1 MKGKVN
7 KWTLSLFILIASAKG
22 RSWGWL
28 GLISILLITVYIH
41 VPSLYLSFT
50 GDDFQWWQQARMALE
65 EPSLL
70 LAPGG
75 GYRPVNTWT
84 LSLNHL
90 LFGTNPM
97 GYHAT
102 NLLLHLI
109 CGVLFW
115 FLLGRFSL
123 SLLARSAVVFLW
135 LCSPYSLEPAQ
146 IINTRYDLILPLC
159 WLALALIWSGPKESW
174 NRGRLAGAIALAS
187 LTLFTVET
195 WVVLPAFVFCFDLCL
210 SRIHLRRAL
219 LHTLWVGIAPLIYIL
234 IYFLHPPIEKSVYY
248 AGGLKAAVKVP
259 HTWAVFSNLTP
270 LYPLEFP
277 FRSMEVLTLLMMGSL
292 AWFGWRRSQ
301 PLMGIGFA
309 FFLLPFLPIL
319 PVGFM
324 TTRYTSIPLM
334 GFLMI
339 MCAGIRELLVS
350 LKGWQQQLAVIL
362 VGAMVLL
369 MLIANLAWLQGD
381 MIDARRY
388 ADLHTKLLAEAQA
401 FLPSLPR
408 DRLIV
413 AVRLENENP
422 LLELALDSRGIPK
435 LYYPRHLDPYGLIDW
450 AALLSYLLEPTGGP
464 LYVMASLDETKT
476 SNYAVIGHIQG
487 GFVVLPTDAPTAQ
500 EAALTWQNKLHQ
512 VRFLKPWQPLT
523 HP

>member
-1 MKGKVN
+1 MESKKLI
-7 KWTLSLFILIASAKG
+7 LSLPGLIASTKD
-22 RSWGWL
+22 RSWL
-28 GLISILLITVYIH
+28 GLMSVLLITIYVH
-41 VPSLYLSFT
+41 APSLYLGFT
-50 GDDFQWWQQARMALE
+50 GDDFQWWQQARMALDK
-65 EPSLL
+65 PSLL

-90 LFGTNPM
+90 LFGTKPL

-102 NLLLHLI
+102 NLFLHLL
-109 CGVLFW
+109 CGILFW

-123 SLLARSAVVFLW
+123 CVLVRWIVVVLW

-146 IINTRYDLILPLC
+146 IVNTRYDLILPLC
-159 WLALALIWSGPKESW
+159 WLALALIWPRPKESW
-174 NRGRLAGAIALAS
+174 NRGRLTAAIVLAG
-187 LTLFTVET
+187 LTLFTAET
-195 WVVLPAFVFCFDLCL
+195 WVVLPAFVLCFDLCL
-210 SRIHLRRAL
+210 SQIHLRRAL
-219 LHTLWVGIAPLIYIL
+219 LHTLWAGIAPLMYVF
-234 IYFLHPPIEKSVYY
+234 IYFLHPPIDRSVYY

-259 HTWAVFSNLTP
+259 HAWAVFSNLIP
-270 LYPLEFP
+270 LYPLDFP
-277 FRSMEVLTLLMMGSL
+277 FGSMEVLALLMMGSL

-334 GFLMI
+334 GFLM
-339 MCAGIRELLVS
+339 MVCAGVRELLLS
-350 LKGWQQQLAVIL
+350 LKGWQQWVAKVL

-369 MLIANLAWLQGD
+369 EFIANLAGLQGD
-381 MIDARRY
+381 MIDAQRY
-388 ADLHTKLLAEAQA
+388 ADLHTRLLTEAQVL
-401 FLPSLPR
+401 LPSLPR

-422 LLELALDSRGIPK
+422 LLELALDSKGVPK

-450 AALLSYLLEPTGGP
+450 AALLSYVLEPVGGP
-464 LYVMASLDETKT
+464 LYGIASLDETKT
-476 SNYAVIGHIQG
+476 PNYTVIGHIQG
-487 GFVVLPTDAPTAQ
+487 GFVILPTDAPTAYD
-500 EAALTWQNKLHQ
+500 AALIWQNRHHY
-512 VRFLKPWQPLT
+512 VRFLKPWP
-523 HP
+523 